1 MKRNFILIFM
11 LVCLSG
17 SPARAWSYGEF
28 ISCNSMNPMPEV
40 KFFVSFGKLTYD
52 YSMSSQQLTST
63 SNSKYKEKGFF
74 TLGRAI
80 APLRTIV
87 WVRQATVK
95 RLDKN
100 ATCVL
105 PSDIEVFIGFQKPTI
120 YISNDLD
127 KDSCRYAIVKR
138 HEEVHQR
145 INKLVLEYYLPLLSE
160 EIHKAVREIKA
171 VKVAD
176 RSQAKAGLDALE
188 KYYIARL
195 DPIMK
200 TLQQTLDTEQ
210 GKLDNLT
217 NYTME
222 SRLCYEYDRRQKELA
237 AYE

>member
-1 MKRNFILIFM
+1 M
-11 LVCLSG
+11 
-17 SPARAWSYGEF
+17 
-28 ISCNSMNPMPEV
+28 
-40 KFFVSFGKLTYD
+40 
-52 YSMSSQQLTST
+52 
-63 SNSKYKEKGFF
+63 
-74 TLGRAI
+74 
-80 APLRTIV
+80 
-87 WVRQATVK
+87 
-95 RLDKN
+95 
-100 ATCVL
+100 
-105 PSDIEVFIGFQKPTI
+105 
-120 YISNDLD
+120 
-127 KDSCRYAIVKR
+127 
-138 HEEVHQR
+138 
-145 INKLVLEYYLPLLSE
+145 LEYYLPLLSE